1 LHRVLVIDSES
12 QFAAALHAYLGR
24 YEVEVELAR
33 DGKTGMEAAKSTPP
47 DLIVLAVELGDDNGF
62 LVGRKI
68 KRSKRLGH
76 IPIIILSNDENADN
90 LFEQHKKTKSK
101 AEDYVRRPVS
111 VEDLVARM
119 LDLVPLKP
127 LPATEIEIEG
137 EQEMSDDEMESDV
150 PKKIGGRPEIDE
162 EIDAFA
168 ENAFDALMMGGGDE
182 KAAAEPASEAAAEEP
197 IEPGTGEY
205 EDVELDDVIMVS
217 DAPPQEA
224 TAGTSVPPS
233 APPESVR
240 PAPED
245 SGSGLLA
252 AARLRS
258 EISELKAK
266 LAESSGGVSS
276 RQFLD
281 LRETLNSKDKEI
293 LDMRDQVSVRDKEIL
308 ELKDQSIALER
319 GRADFGEKMADLE
332 RAFSKAQEAIASL
345 TEDKEAANKRFEDV
359 KARFERE
366 HHKARGLEESLG
378 QEREG
383 RAADVAALRGTH
395 DAELA
400 RAILAHEEAMDLVKA
415 ESAAA
420 RAKAEEDSV
429 AALQAVANEKE
440 TAVAALRSELTDE
453 RSAALAQA
461 SAEAEAAK
469 QASLAALREELET
482 EAAAQVAAVEDAWKR
497 TLAEREAALRGEKE
511 LELETLE
518 GQHSKQLA
526 TLGRKLADTETE
538 LAGAREREQLN
549 AERNAELESK
559 LTEIEGALATTSAQL
574 GETQETRDRLQAE
587 LTETTAARDGLQEEL
602 DTSIARMA
610 LLESDKRDLTS
621 RVGSLESVK
630 SQLESKLSDAVQKI
644 ATDEALLERVRR
656 AMAIGLALLEE
667 QRNNVI
673 GGASSEMEGVSED
686 AE

>member
-1 LHRVLVIDSES
+1 MHRVLVIDSES
-12 QFAAALHAYLGR
+12 QFAEALHAHLGR
-24 YEVEVELAR
+24 YEVEVELAG

-217 DAPPQEA
+217 DAPP
-224 TAGTSVPPS
+224 
-233 APPESVR
+233 PESVR

-293 LDMRDQVSVRDKEIL
+293 LDMRDQLSVRDKEIL

-383 RAADVAALRGTH
+383 RAADVAALRSTH

-587 LTETTAARDGLQEEL
+587 LTEATAARDGLQEEL

>member
-12 QFAAALHAYLGR
+12 QFAEALHAHLGR
-24 YEVEVELAR
+24 YEVEVELAG

-217 DAPPQEA
+217 DAPP
-224 TAGTSVPPS
+224 
-233 APPESVR
+233 PESVR

-293 LDMRDQVSVRDKEIL
+293 LDMRDQLSVRDKEIL

-383 RAADVAALRGTH
+383 RAADVAALRSTH

-587 LTETTAARDGLQEEL
+587 LTEATAARDGLQEEL

>member
-1 LHRVLVIDSES
+1 MIDSES
-12 QFAAALHAYLGR
+12 QFAEALHAHLGR
-24 YEVEVELAR
+24 YEVEVELAG

-217 DAPPQEA
+217 DAPP
-224 TAGTSVPPS
+224 
-233 APPESVR
+233 PESVR

-293 LDMRDQVSVRDKEIL
+293 LDMRDQLSVRDKEIL

-383 RAADVAALRGTH
+383 RAADVAALRSTH

-587 LTETTAARDGLQEEL
+587 LTEATAARDGLQEEL

>member
-12 QFAAALHAYLGR
+12 QFAEALHAHLGR
-24 YEVEVELAR
+24 YEVEVELAG

-217 DAPPQEA
+217 DAPP
-224 TAGTSVPPS
+224 
-233 APPESVR
+233 PESVR

-293 LDMRDQVSVRDKEIL
+293 LDMRDQLSVRDKEIL

-383 RAADVAALRGTH
+383 RAADVAALRSTH

-587 LTETTAARDGLQEEL
+587 LTEATAARDGLQEEL
-602 DTSIARMA
+602 DTSIARVA
-610 LLESDKRDLTS
+610 LLESDKRDLAS

>member
-1 LHRVLVIDSES
+1 MIDSES
-12 QFAAALHAYLGR
+12 QFAEALHAHLGR
-24 YEVEVELAR
+24 YEVEVELAG

-217 DAPPQEA
+217 DAPP
-224 TAGTSVPPS
+224 
-233 APPESVR
+233 PESVR

-293 LDMRDQVSVRDKEIL
+293 LDMRDQLSVRDKEIL

-383 RAADVAALRGTH
+383 RAADVAALRSTH

-587 LTETTAARDGLQEEL
+587 LTEATAARDGLQEEL
-602 DTSIARMA
+602 DTSIARVA
-610 LLESDKRDLTS
+610 LLESDKRDLAS